1 MDLFK
6 RNRITPGFPAVPAEP
21 PMRGIGERRQTL
33 LALIDEELTDARKA
47 GNREALEELLEARSA
62 VMRLARGSAPVMP
75 GRSS

>member
-6 RNRITPGFPAVPAEP
+6 RNHISADFIAVPAEP

-33 LALIDEELTDARKA
+33 LALIDEELTDARNA
-47 GNREALEELLEARSA
+47 GNREAIDELIDARLA
-62 VMRLARGSAPVMP
+62 VMKLARGSAPVMP